1 MKRTDKYVVKYAGL
15 GFVGALQ
22 IAFIVLK
29 LCGVITWNW
38 WLVML
43 PAIIYGSLTILI
55 IILTIVLALLSYGK
69 DY

>member
-1 MKRTDKYVVKYAGL
+1 MKNETIRYTGL
-15 GFVGALQ
+15 GFAGALQ
-22 IAFIVLK
+22 IAFIVLR
-29 LCGVITWNW
+29 LCNVIDWNW

-55 IILTIVLALLSYGK
+55 TVLIIVLSLLNYGK

>member
-1 MKRTDKYVVKYAGL
+1 MKNETIKYTGL

-22 IAFIVLK
+22 IAFIVLR
-29 LCGVITWNW
+29 LCNVIDWNW

-43 PAIIYGSLTILI
+43 PAIIYGSLAILI
-55 IILTIVLALLSYGK
+55 TVLIITLSLLNYGK

>member
-1 MKRTDKYVVKYAGL
+1 MKRANKYAVKYACL

-29 LCGVITWNW
+29 LCGVIAWNW

-43 PAIIYGSLTILI
+43 PAIVYGALAILI
-55 IILTIVLALLSYGK
+55 TLLIIALSFLSYGK

>member
-1 MKRTDKYVVKYAGL
+1 MKRANKYVVKYTGL

-22 IAFIVLK
+22 IAFIVLR
-29 LCGVITWNW
+29 LCNVIDWNW

-55 IILTIVLALLSYGK
+55 ILLTIVVALLSYGK